1 MEDLSR
7 LDSLIKDGYELTVT
21 DIKDVMS
28 NLAHNDDVELFSRDV
43 KKRLLDH
50 FGDLTSFSYVLIIA
64 SVRPRNVL
72 FIRH

>member
-21 DIKDVMS
+21 EIKDVITHDIL

-50 FGDLTSFSYVLIIA
+50 FGDQFQLC
-64 SVRPRNVL
+64 PN
-72 FIRH
+72 

>member
-21 DIKDVMS
+21 EIKDVMS

-50 FGDLTSFSYVLIIA
+50 FGDQFQLCPNYCVSA
-64 SVRPRNVL
+64 P
-72 FIRH
+72 